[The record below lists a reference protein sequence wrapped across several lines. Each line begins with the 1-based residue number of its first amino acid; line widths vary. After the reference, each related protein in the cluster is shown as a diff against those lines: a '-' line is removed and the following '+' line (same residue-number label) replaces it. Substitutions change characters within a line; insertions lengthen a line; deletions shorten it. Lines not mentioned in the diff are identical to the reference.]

1 MTQIDSNKTLVATS
15 LAAPS
20 LGTPFEENPRRS
32 ERPLVM
38 PRRVEVVPVVALV
51 LGCLLTAA
59 SYETSWVHLAYRL
72 PRMHA
77 VIDTTIGLVSL
88 LVAYLVYGR
97 FEALH
102 KRRDYVLAFALGL
115 GGLVSLFAAT
125 TQGISSASLGR
136 PEVWTAM
143 VGRLLVAILFAIA
156 ALTSDD
162 KVERGGSPT
171 RFVGGLTIA
180 FVALMGVAYAAS
192 YKLLPW
198 SSDLSVSPRDA
209 SKPLFVGPSLLLVAQ
224 AAVAVAFAVA
234 GWRFS
239 RRHSESDDLMTWL
252 AASCLLFALASV
264 DYLAFP
270 SIFSDWIYVGDVLLL
285 AGIVLLLVGA
295 AREIG
300 RYRTERIAI
309 EERRRVA
316 HDLHDGV
323 AQELAYI
330 ATLARRMERS
340 TDVQDAHRIADAA
353 RHALDE
359 SRLVI
364 AALAGAGDA
373 GKQLT
378 LTARDAARRFDL
390 DVTLDLPPLID
401 LAPEKVEAVLRI
413 VREAITNVGRHAH
426 ARTIQIRYREG
437 HPAVLE
443 LRDDGDGFDPN
454 NHAPGFGLTAMQERA
469 AAIGASLVVEPDWPG
484 GTLVRLE
491 LP

>member
-1 MTQIDSNKTLVATS
+1 
-15 LAAPS
+15 
-20 LGTPFEENPRRS
+20 
-32 ERPLVM
+32 
-38 PRRVEVVPVVALV
+38 
-51 LGCLLTAA
+51 
-59 SYETSWVHLAYRL
+59 
-72 PRMHA
+72 MHA

-97 FEALH
+97 FEALQR
-102 KRRDYVLAFALGL
+102 RRDYLLAFALGL

-125 TQGISSASLGR
+125 TQGVNPAPLGR
-136 PEVWTAM
+136 AEVWTTM
-143 VGRLLVAILFAIA
+143 VGRLLVAILFAVA

-162 KVERGGSPT
+162 KIERGGSPAK
-171 RFVGGLTIA
+171 FAGGLTIA
-180 FVALMGVAYAAS
+180 FAALMGVAYAAS
-192 YKLLPW
+192 YEFLPW
-198 SSDLSVSPRDA
+198 SSDLAVSPRDA

-224 AAVAVAFAVA
+224 AAVAVAFAIA
-234 GWRFS
+234 GWQFS
-239 RRHSESDDLMTWL
+239 RRHTEGDDLMTWVS
-252 AASCLLFALASV
+252 ASCLLFALASV

-285 AGIVLLLVGA
+285 AGVVLLLVGA

-340 TDVQDAHRIADAA
+340 TDMIDARRIADAA

-373 GKQLT
+373 GKQIT

-390 DVTLDLPPLID
+390 DISVDLPPVVD

-413 VREAITNVGRHAH
+413 VREAITNAGRHAH
-426 ARTIQIRYREG
+426 AHKVRVRLLEG
-437 HPAVLE
+437 HPTVLE
-443 LRDDGDGFDPN
+443 LSDDGHGFDPYGDL
-454 NHAPGFGLTAMQERA
+454 PGFGLTAMRERA
-469 AAIGASLVVEPDWPG
+469 AAIDAVLAVEPGTGG
-484 GTLVRLE
+484 GTTVRLE